1 MGIRFINSGSVYEIS
16 ENDIELILNTAAEA
30 AEIDLK
36 TCSQRQWK
44 FCLQQIGKYINRTK
58 SSFKG
63 PVGRGRVNIKYTP
76 DQLMGLVSVYIE
88 LSNKYDKLISIDG
101 FSYMSNI
108 PVTTINSW
116 KNIEKIDNSVICDAD
131 DLIPIQ
137 DTIESDDN
145 DIYTYS
151 QKTYNRIIS
160 DNIDNYDVNNRCLDD
175 NDMNS
180 YYRDNNSHND
190 YNSYNNSNE
199 YNNYNSYDS
208 NYNNYNNNLMLY
220 NIFIVL
226 KRGMRDCILDKA
238 FDSKTAVSAP
248 FMFNVEFSEDRAENR
263 RTRIDDGRLNRRTI
277 AEKYGFDII
286 PADHAPGDD
295 A

>member
-44 FCLQQIGKYINRTK
+44 FCLQQIGKYINRTN

-63 PVGRGRVNIKYTP
+63 PVGRGRVSVKYTP
-76 DQLMGLVSVYIE
+76 DQLIDLVSVYIE

-108 PVTTINSW
+108 PVSTISQW
-116 KNIEKIDNSVICDAD
+116 KNIENTDDSSICNAD

-137 DTIESDDN
+137 DAIESDNN
-145 DIYTYS
+145 DIMTYS
-151 QKTYNRIIS
+151 QKGYNEIIS
-160 DNIDNYDVNNRCLDD
+160 DNIDNDDVTNECIDN
-175 NDMNS
+175 NDMNINSNYRS
-180 YYRDNNSHND
+180 YNSNSHND
-190 YNSYNNSNE
+190 YNNK
-199 YNNYNSYDS
+199 
-208 NYNNYNNNLMLY
+208 YNNNLMLY
-220 NIFIVL
+220 NIYIVL

-238 FDSKTAVSAP
+238 YDSKTAVSAP
-248 FMFNVEFSEDRAENR
+248 FMFNVEFSEDRIENR
-263 RTRIDDGRLNRRTI
+263 RTRIGDGRLNRRTI
-277 AEKYGFDII
+277 AEKYGFDIV
-286 PADHAPGDD
+286 PTEHAPGDD
-295 A
+295 V